1 MREFYRGCVCL
12 TPKFELVKSHSDSV
26 KKTFETEG
34 DFYCLIDTAGSNS
47 EHDEEVSRSIGLTTC
62 QADSKKLSALL
73 EHLMEE
79 GMVLDGVL
87 AQDTTQFQS
96 LWSIRES
103 AAEAAGKTGSVYK
116 YDVSVPVPKM
126 YSLVEKMRAR
136 LREAGIMEGDGTTDG
151 AIRALAGYG
160 HMGDGEHCA
169 WFLLLPFPSHI
180 PAFISARMASHAPF
194 VVRKLVLTR
203 RQPAHQH
210 RCP

>member
-1 MREFYRGCVCL
+1 
-12 TPKFELVKSHSDSV
+12 V

-34 DFYCLIDTAGSNS
+34 DFYCLIETAGSNS
-47 EHDEEVSRSIGLTTC
+47 EHDEEVSPSNGQICR
-62 QADSKKLSALL
+62 ADPKKLSALL
-73 EHLMEE
+73 EHLMDE

-87 AQDTTQFQS
+87 AQDSTQFQS

-136 LREAGIMEGDGTTDG
+136 LRDAGIMEGDGTPDG

-160 HMGDGEHCA
+160 HMGDGA
-169 WFLLLPFPSHI
+169 WSSVNSTRSLPCSRLSPLSPPFTLPGLLFRHSTLI
-180 PAFISARMASHAPF
+180 PRQ
-194 VVRKLVLTR
+194 LTYQYR
-203 RQPAHQH
+203 RSQIRRRH
-210 RCP
+210 